1 MKKNKDFFKTYID
14 NFSIEVAKTQKKIP
28 ELIKFKNILKKY
40 NHSNNLVHIFGNGG
54 SASIASHFSLD
65 LTNNSNIKC
74 RSYNDAS
81 LITCFANDFGY
92 EKWVEKAINFYGDPG
107 DVLIIISTGGKS
119 QNIVNGCKAA
129 KKKKFKKIIT
139 LTGHQKNNPV
149 SKAGNINF
157 HVQSKAYNLVE
168 NVHQILLLSI
178 IDLIIGNE
186 VYPVN

>member
-1 MKKNKDFFKTYID
+1 M
-14 NFSIEVAKTQKKIP
+14 
-28 ELIKFKNILKKY
+28 
-40 NHSNNLVHIFGNGG
+40 
-54 SASIASHFSLD
+54 
-65 LTNNSNIKC
+65 
-74 RSYNDAS
+74 
-81 LITCFANDFGY
+81 
-92 EKWVEKAINFYGDPG
+92 
-107 DVLIIISTGGKS
+107 LIIISTGGKS

-149 SKAGNINF
+149 SKVGNINF

>member
-1 MKKNKDFFKTYID
+1 MDTKFLKNYFSSLKDLLNFDEETYKKLIEVKKILLSTKKKNK
-14 NFSIEVAKTQKKIP
+14 VM
-28 ELIKFKNILKKY
+28 
-40 NHSNNLVHIFGNGG
+40 IFGNGG
-54 SASIASHFSLD
+54 SAAISSHFSVD
-65 LTNNSNIKC
+65 ITKNAGIRCCN
-74 RSYNDAS
+74 YNEAD
-81 LITCFANDFGY
+81 LITCFSNDYGY